1 MGAWYLSLA
10 FSLFLIMVGM
20 TTHWIVMLAGLLLL
34 FVPVISMLY
43 ERRRRRIR
51 GDKPD
56 RQEANGK
63 S

>member
-10 FSLFLIMVGM
+10 FSLFLIMIGM

-43 ERRRRRIR
+43 ERRRRRT
-51 GDKPD
+51 GNDSPG
-56 RQEANGK
+56 RQETNGK
-63 S
+63 T

>member
-43 ERRRRRIR
+43 ERRRRRAR
-51 GDKPD
+51 ADKPD
-56 RQEANGK
+56 RQEANRK
-63 S
+63 A

>member
-1 MGAWYLSLA
+1 MGTWYLSLA
-10 FSLFLIMVGM
+10 FSMFLILIGM

-43 ERRRRRIR
+43 DRRRRRTG
-51 GDKPD
+51 GDSPD
-56 RQEANGK
+56 RQQTNVK

>member
-10 FSLFLIMVGM
+10 FSLFLILIGI

-34 FVPVISMLY
+34 FVPIISMLY
-43 ERRRRRIR
+43 DRRRRRTA
-51 GDKPD
+51 GDSAGRK
-56 RQEANGK
+56 ETNGQ